1 MVRIAAQMRLLV
13 AVQPVQSPPE
23 PVTIEGNATSSETSS
38 TGVMAAYVRS
48 TRDCDSDTGGRMR
61 KMAIGAAFLEAPLP

>member
-38 TGVMAAYVRS
+38 TGVMATYVRS
-48 TRDCDSDTGGRMR
+48 TC
-61 KMAIGAAFLEAPLP
+61 E